1 MTYSLQD
8 ARGYVSYGPS
18 IAGMKALREA
28 VEAAPTVFPD
38 LRSFVMKGVTHSPAL
53 LAEQAEFRTGVASKP
68 IRTTLSNIIRSA
80 KRANSF
86 LALTD

>member
-1 MTYSLQD
+1 
-8 ARGYVSYGPS
+8 
-18 IAGMKALREA
+18 MKALREA

-53 LAEQAEFRTGVASKP
+53 LAEQAAEFRTGVASNP